1 MDVWGLGA
9 PTNKQSR
16 LSLPPGTSR
25 FSLTCSWPPPFHPSP
40 LLPSTRAGDWG
51 RLVVGAEGRRICCR
65 HPQLP
70 AGASGQ
76 AWWQLSA
83 LQAGC
88 AMVRLTDNVVGRNL
102 CPSFIWAPKKMC
114 AGTEVAFLWGSPSS
128 TSRPVGRGDGLPAP
142 SQGTVGSSGWRKGES
157 GGL

>member
-9 PTNKQSR
+9 PTNRQSR

-114 AGTEVAFLWGSPSS
+114 PGTEVTFLWGSPSS

-142 SQGTVGSSGWRKGES
+142 SQGTVGSSSWRKGGP

>member
-9 PTNKQSR
+9 PTNRQSR

-114 AGTEVAFLWGSPSS
+114 PGTEVAFLWGSPSS

-142 SQGTVGSSGWRKGES
+142 SQGTVGSSGWRKGGS